1 MDTSQC
7 ERFHVP
13 GVTKIRNMIR
23 ICPSILNVD
32 RANLVGEI
40 AKITQSSDL
49 LHLDIMDNKFVPNFT
64 FTLLE
69 SEKIIKNSLLPVD
82 AHLMVEQPES
92 EIPHYLNFGCA
103 SVTFHFE
110 ATQSPNQCIELIKSS
125 NKRVGMAIKPRTNFS
140 EISNFLNQLDML
152 LIMTVEPGFGGQKFM
167 SEMMDK
173 VKKSRE
179 FIGDADIW
187 LQVDGGISLET
198 IEIAREAGA
207 DTFVAGSAVFK
218 SPDPADM
225 VLQLKKLAT
234 R

>member
-1 MDTSQC
+1 
-7 ERFHVP
+7 
-13 GVTKIRNMIR
+13 MIR

-140 EISNFLNQLDML
+140 EISNF
-152 LIMTVEPGFGGQKFM
+152 
-167 SEMMDK
+167 
-173 VKKSRE
+173 
-179 FIGDADIW
+179 
-187 LQVDGGISLET
+187 
-198 IEIAREAGA
+198 
-207 DTFVAGSAVFK
+207 FK
-218 SPDPADM
+218 STGYVANYDRRAGFWWPGIHVRDDA
-225 VLQLKKLAT
+225 KST
-234 R
+234 RGSKIFGSESSFKNLVTGRRRNHS

>member
-1 MDTSQC
+1 MQ
-7 ERFHVP
+7 E
-13 GVTKIRNMIR
+13 IR
-23 ICPSILNVD
+23 ITPSILNAD
-32 RANLVGEI
+32 AHNLDSEI
-40 AKITQSSDL
+40 QKIAEVSDL
-49 LHLDIMDNKFVPNFT
+49 LHLDIMDNKFVPNLTWNFS
-64 FTLLE
+64 E
-69 SEKIIKNSLLPVD
+69 AEKIVSNSPIPVD
-82 AHLMVEQPES
+82 AHLMIEDPDIQGPKYA
-92 EIPHYLNFGCA
+92 EIGCK
-103 SVTFHFE
+103 SVTVHFE
-110 ATQSPNQCIELIKSS
+110 ATSNVRQTLKSI
-125 NKRVGMAIKPRTNFS
+125 RIQGARAALGLKPKTDFAVLKDYRDH
-140 EISNFLNQLDML
+140 LDMI